1 MKRWTIS
8 LVAVFFTVSLF
19 GCASNDAS
27 SSISQSS
34 YESTSDAMSDA
45 TSDVGADLHG
55 IASPISEPPIAC
67 TKKAEVGNV
76 SVMIPEDWSAD
87 ISIGGYLAIET
98 DNDVVYGTI
107 RVDESDM
114 DASNRDDEIMT
125 FVNDT
130 MESVVNNGFIIGEGL
145 KVERKGDLA
154 YVIVPFSAVQQ
165 DQEGKDQSYW
175 GYSLCGY
182 DNELIIA
189 DFSSTEQDNDILQT
203 FRWILENIQVG

>member
-1 MKRWTIS
+1 MKRWIIS
-8 LVAVFFTVSLF
+8 LVAVVFAVSLF

-27 SSISQSS
+27 SSSSQSS
-34 YESTSDAMSDA
+34 SSEAASDAAGDI
-45 TSDVGADLHG
+45 HG
-55 IASPISEPPIAC
+55 IAGPISKPPIAC
-67 TKKAEVGNV
+67 TKKATVGNV
-76 SVMIPEDWSAD
+76 SVMVPEDWSAEVGL
-87 ISIGGYLAIET
+87 GGYLAIET
-98 DNDVVYGTI
+98 DNNVVHGTI
-107 RVDESDM
+107 SIDESDM
-114 DASNRDDEIMT
+114 NASNSDEEIMVY
-125 FVNDT
+125 VNET
-130 MESVVNNGFIIGEGL
+130 TERVASNGFTVDEGL

-189 DFSSTEQDNDILQT
+189 DFSSKEQNNDILQT